1 MTTALG
7 KKANTTDLATVA
19 TSGNYNDLLN
29 KPTIPTIPTL
39 ATVATSGSYTDLAN
53 KPTTTTVDL
62 TLASASWSS
71 GTYTISN
78 ANITATN
85 TVFMGVQ
92 GTITA
97 DQMSTLS
104 KAVVVCTAQ
113 AAGSL
118 TLKALGTVPTVDLPI
133 KLTIMS

>member
-1 MTTALG
+1 MNEISTTYATKTENAL
-7 KKANTTDLATVA
+7 KANTAD
-19 TSGNYNDLLN
+19 
-29 KPTIPTIPTL
+29 L
-39 ATVATSGSYTDLAN
+39 ATVATSGSYTDLTN

-104 KAVVVCTAQ
+104 KAVVVCTTQ
-113 AAGSL
+113 VAGSL